1 MVFGRKKSLVPT
13 RPVPPNIDQIL
24 EDLKSAGPEDPV
36 FLLNPGLTEELLE
49 DAPQTADKQ
58 GDVTEEDLADPNF
71 LYHKVIEYVSAGG
84 KVEELSQRIICGFDT
99 LLASKRE
106 LEELTEQVKCQV
118 EEAKRRRKTVGQL
131 DQPNLPLHPNH
142 PPERQVE
149 EQHSQSPHPAAVLE
163 EQVDTDP
170 VSRQDS
176 QELVESVQTS
186 DSEEDL
192 C

>member
-49 DAPQTADKQ
+49 DAPETADKQ

-131 DQPNLPLHPNH
+131 DQPNLPLHP
-142 PPERQVE
+142 PVRQVE
-149 EQHSQSPHPAAVLE
+149 QQHSESPPPESLE
-163 EQVDTDP
+163 EQVDSDP
-170 VSRQDS
+170 ASRQDS
-176 QELVESVQTS
+176 QELVESAQTS